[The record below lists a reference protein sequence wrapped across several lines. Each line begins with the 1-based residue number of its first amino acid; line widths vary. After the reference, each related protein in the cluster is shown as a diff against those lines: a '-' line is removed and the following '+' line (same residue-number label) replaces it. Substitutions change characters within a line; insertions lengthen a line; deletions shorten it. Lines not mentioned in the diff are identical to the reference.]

1 MAFSARHVSPHD
13 ALSTDRYR
21 PNPLARSLRA
31 AADSKA
37 HLPPFSPR
45 SWMRYPLFSCA
56 SWKRNRKRGECR
68 LFATPD
74 WSVRSSC
81 FFSKYQNSLPVSL
94 RERNRSVFSSYS
106 QKEYCSGRRRSRC
119 HIQVIHVSLSC
130 ARRCGNRENPVA
142 ELHICN
148 CMWYIKKKKRGEE
161 ICVTPLGIPLAS
173 QPRRFCSLGCSVS
186 SAPGARTKVP
196 LSYPAV
202 SLWKAANGARG
213 RVKISPK
220 STLCSECSFH
230 PRRRS
235 VLRYSTTPPLIT
247 SACHGNFVRQKRNA
261 LFWRD
266 CNPWARPKA
275 HLELNAVVVRYEQK
289 GGHK

>member
-1 MAFSARHVSPHD
+1 MC
-13 ALSTDRYR
+13 
-21 PNPLARSLRA
+21 NP
-31 AADSKA
+31 
-37 HLPPFSPR
+37 
-45 SWMRYPLFSCA
+45 
-56 SWKRNRKRGECR
+56 
-68 LFATPD
+68 
-74 WSVRSSC
+74 
-81 FFSKYQNSLPVSL
+81 
-94 RERNRSVFSSYS
+94 
-106 QKEYCSGRRRSRC
+106 
-119 HIQVIHVSLSC
+119 
-130 ARRCGNRENPVA
+130 
-142 ELHICN
+142 
-148 CMWYIKKKKRGEE
+148 
-161 ICVTPLGIPLAS
+161 PLGIPLAS

-202 SLWKAANGARG
+202 SLWKAANGARR

-235 VLRYSTTPPLIT
+235 VLRYSTTPLLIT

-289 GGHK
+289 GGLPRNTNKWLLSQWHKNFQDTYSFIVIITFCPPNILSIRIFFSSSMLRYCFVRMRRCVYLCQIPVRHFLYLVETFQWSVRLIEG